1 MLRLVLPQAM
11 QRHKVACDEE
21 DELEAMLVRQQHKV
35 ACDENHEL
43 EAVLPQAMQRHT
55 VACDEEDELEAML
68 VRQHEQRKAAASA
81 NHCRMCPS
89 DLGRRPSDLGHGK
102 PAVSA
107 KGAEAASAAS
117 HEQEQG
123 GGALTSALRSQGGG
137 ILGACAPAEVGRSR
151 SYQGPSSLARAPGG
165 SADAIASF
173 QKIRWRQA
181 ERKEHAST
189 VSSIRE
195 LTVGAAGGAA
205 RRGALLG
212 TAWGSSRQPTP
223 ALQSAE

>member
-21 DELEAMLVRQQHKV
+21 DELEAMLVRQQHTV

-123 GGALTSALRSQGGG
+123 GGALASALQSQGGG
-137 ILGACAPAEVGRSR
+137 IQGACAPAEPGRSR
-151 SYQGPSSLARAPGG
+151 SFPGPSSSASATGG
-165 SADAIASF
+165 SAEAVASF
-173 QKIRWRQA
+173 QKIKWRQA
-181 ERKEHAST
+181 ERKEHANT
-189 VSSIRE
+189 MSSIRE
-195 LTVGAAGGAA
+195 LKASAAGGAAGGAVRVGVCA
-205 RRGALLG
+205 AGTGSGKGA
-212 TAWGSSRQPTP
+212 T
-223 ALQSAE
+223 